1 MYLSGLGQVRCWVF
15 WLACTSFDMM
25 EPLATWSRPALYD
38 NLSNLYTQCIHFKE
52 NNLSKL
58 YTQCI
63 HFKENKWKNEK
74 SLFVCTCPAWAR

>member
-1 MYLSGLGQVRCWVF
+1 MYLSGLGQVRCWVL
-15 WLACTSFDMM
+15 WLACTSVDMM

-52 NNLSKL
+52 N
-58 YTQCI
+58 
-63 HFKENKWKNEK
+63 KWKNEK